1 MDFIHNY
8 WLYLVVW
15 NLQNLS
21 YLKPGQNQLINFAL
35 CLLEVARFN
44 HSCSSNSNAIWNEE
58 NKNKII
64 QAASEIKAGEEIT
77 INYDWQELIM
87 KNLKSR
93 QAYTIS
99 NWGFKCCCQLCQVW
113 FIFILYIKHIL
124 ISCKFNETVTILI
137 SKFQPFFCKYL
148 LF

>member
-1 MDFIHNY
+1 M
-8 WLYLVVW
+8 LT
-15 NLQNLS
+15 
-21 YLKPGQNQLINFAL
+21 FAI

-58 NKNKII
+58 DKYKII
-64 QAASEIKAGEEIT
+64 EAASEIKAGEEIT

-99 NWGFKCCCQLCQVW
+99 NWGFKCCCQLCQV
-113 FIFILYIKHIL
+113 
-124 ISCKFNETVTILI
+124 
-137 SKFQPFFCKYL
+137 
-148 LF
+148 